1 MRLRDGKIVRI
12 KGRLF
17 VRSWSVK
24 ARTAVKRY
32 ALLVVLCG
40 CAATIRPG
48 ATDSIVTERL
58 YFGRNVSDTL
68 GVTDSVWARFVREVV
83 SVQLPSGFTFWAA
96 EGEWR
101 APNGQTS
108 HEPTFVLEVVHPV
121 PSAAADS
128 AILAIIVEYK
138 RRFSQ
143 QSVLRVLTPGRASF

>member
-1 MRLRDGKIVRI
+1 
-12 KGRLF
+12 
-17 VRSWSVK
+17 
-24 ARTAVKRY
+24 VKRY
-32 ALLVVLCG
+32 ALLLVLCG

-48 ATDSIVTERL
+48 PTESIVTERL
-58 YFGRNVSDTL
+58 YFGGNISDTL

-83 SVQLPSGFTFWAA
+83 SSRLPSGFTFWAA

-108 HEPTFVLEVVHPV
+108 HERTFVLEVVHPV
-121 PSAAADS
+121 PSAPTDS
-128 AILAIIVEYK
+128 AIVAIIAEYK